1 MVQMFC
7 YMLQYIFFI
16 NLPVEISIYLLIYS
30 FIHSSQT
37 TEGKDSMKSPG
48 ALSISMLF
56 EFFIG
61 FTDFFFV
68 LESEAY
74 ASCQENNIC
83 HS

>member
-1 MVQMFC
+1 
-7 YMLQYIFFI
+7 
-16 NLPVEISIYLLIYS
+16 
-30 FIHSSQT
+30 
-37 TEGKDSMKSPG
+37 MKSPG
-48 ALSISMLF
+48 ALSISVLF

-68 LESEAY
+68 LEREAY